1 MTALSACQSAA
12 VRLIGRRPTTFFSS
26 QQTFEVEI
34 VDLLNDVADDI
45 AKSHDWQA
53 LTQVHTITGNGT
65 DDAFPLPPDYDRMLL
80 DSDVFDPNNWA
91 WGYQH
96 YTNVNEWL
104 RDRSQGF
111 VSIPGGWIMLGDK
124 FNFFPV
130 PAAAA
135 QAEFP
140 YTSNLYARSTA
151 GAPQSAFKADTD
163 TFVLSEKLLTLG
175 LIWRYRAQKGMGYAE
190 DMQNYEI
197 ALSQAQARDG
207 GSRVIRRNSRV
218 LRGDV
223 RVAWP
228 WPLGGS

>member
-1 MTALSACQSAA
+1 MTVLSAMQSAA
-12 VRLIGRRPTTFFSS
+12 VRLIGRKPSTFFSS

-53 LTQVHTITGNGT
+53 LTKVHTITGNGT
-65 DDAFPLPPDYDRMLL
+65 DEAFPLPSDYDRMLI

-91 WGYQH
+91 WGYFH
-96 YTNVNEWL
+96 YTNLNRWL
-104 RDRSQGF
+104 RDKAQGF
-111 VSIPGGWIMLGDK
+111 TMIPGGWIMLADQ
-124 FNFFPV
+124 FNFFPI

-135 QAEFP
+135 NAEFP
-140 YTSNLYARSTA
+140 YISGELARSTA
-151 GAPQSAFKADTD
+151 GAPQSAFQSDD
-163 TFVLSEKLLTLG
+163 DVFVLPEKLLTLG

-207 GSRVIRRNSRV
+207 GSKVIRSNSRV
-218 LRGDV
+218 RRGNIGI
-223 RVAWP
+223 AWP
-228 WPLGGS
+228 WELG